1 MTRIRELRLVMNCKV
16 VHGSIMAPK
25 KNDIAVIKLY

>member
-16 VHGSIMAPK
+16 VHRSIVAPK
-25 KNDIAVIKLY
+25 KNDIAIIILY